1 MAQQSKQWIFTELVK
16 DPNNIEQLIS
26 YAIYKGFKDEIARN
40 ARAAGKTEPEI
51 ETELMAYHDQCL
63 KSPRQLEVFRKSAKD
78 TLDGYIARVNG
89 ELESRLNKI
98 FAQQEAD
105 YHKQIKALEK
115 DKKAAEKTALNQL
128 LAGAEKYSKQVT
140 KPVGAIEHIQKY
152 SMAFLRF
159 MFSGVPKLFAT
170 AFSVSL
176 MFAVYG
182 WASGDGTSA
191 VRTGLQK
198 WIDMTFPA
206 KEGKNAPSEATNNA
220 PRNGAGPTD

>member
-1 MAQQSKQWIFTELVK
+1 MAQQSKKWVFTELVK

-40 ARAAGKTEPEI
+40 ARAAEKTEPEI

-63 KSPRQLEVFRKSAKD
+63 QSPRQLEVFRKSAKD

-89 ELESRLNKI
+89 ELESRLNTI

-105 YHKQIKALEK
+105 YQRQIKALEK
-115 DKKAAEKTALNQL
+115 DKKAAEKTALKQL

-140 KPVGAIEHIQKY
+140 KPVGAVEHLQKY
-152 SMAFLRF
+152 CKAFLKF

-206 KEGKNAPSEATNNA
+206 KEGKNAPSEASNNA
-220 PRNGAGPTD
+220 SRNGVGPTD

>member
-1 MAQQSKQWIFTELVK
+1 MAQQSKKWVFTELVK

-63 KSPRQLEVFRKSAKD
+63 QSPKQLEVFRKSAKD
-78 TLDGYIARVNG
+78 TLDGYITRVNG
-89 ELESRLNKI
+89 ELESRLNTI

-105 YHKQIKALEK
+105 YQKQIKALEK
-115 DKKAAEKTALNQL
+115 DKKAAEKTALKQL

-140 KPVGAIEHIQKY
+140 KPVGAVEHIQKY
-152 SMAFLRF
+152 GKAFLKF

-176 MFAVYG
+176 MFAIYG

-191 VRTGLQK
+191 VRTGLMK